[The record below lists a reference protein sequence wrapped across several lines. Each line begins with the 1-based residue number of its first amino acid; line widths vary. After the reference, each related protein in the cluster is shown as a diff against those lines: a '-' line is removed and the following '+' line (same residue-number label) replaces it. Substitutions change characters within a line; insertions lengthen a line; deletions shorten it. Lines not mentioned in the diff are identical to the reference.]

1 MKLTVQA
8 IKEDLEIEV
17 KAIADAHAALHQA
30 LADGRFGA

>member
-17 KAIADAHAALHQA
+17 KAIADAHAKLHMMV
-30 LADGRFGA
+30 ADVL